1 MVPAV
6 LLVVKILASVREA
19 GLEGQRSGLDE
30 EPLLFVHSDSS
41 TSVRI
46 LVLTF
51 LPSMLLS
58 YTH

>member
-19 GLEGQRSGLDE
+19 GLEGQQSGLDE
-30 EPLLFVHSDSS
+30 EPLLFVYSDSS